1 MFASTTNTTTTV
13 CTTCLVMHVLFI
25 CICICISLS
34 LSLLLPLSL
43 SFPTLP
49 PSPFVYLLASTA
61 WCTVP
66 ARLVVCDMM
75 VGSVERIIGSSWLL
89 GVLDQLRVLSLVVQ
103 RRQLSYNVTT
113 QVRFILFIVRCS
125 CKTCS
130 TNLPK
135 HKLITM
141 QHDKVVLWEGR
152 LRNTE
157 RILECCTGT

>member
-1 MFASTTNTTTTV
+1 MHYMFGDACV
-13 CTTCLVMHVLFI
+13 VYLCMY
-25 CICICISLS
+25 LS
-34 LSLLLPLSL
+34 LSLPPSLSL

-49 PSPFVYLLASTA
+49 PFLPLLLCLLASAA
-61 WCTVP
+61 WYTVP
-66 ARLVVCDMM
+66 ARLVICDMM

-89 GVLDQLRVLSLVVQ
+89 GVLDRLRVLSLVVQ

-113 QVRFILFIVRCS
+113 QVRFILFIIRHS

-141 QHDKVVLWEGR
+141 QRDNVVLWEGR

-157 RILECCTGT
+157 RILESCTGT